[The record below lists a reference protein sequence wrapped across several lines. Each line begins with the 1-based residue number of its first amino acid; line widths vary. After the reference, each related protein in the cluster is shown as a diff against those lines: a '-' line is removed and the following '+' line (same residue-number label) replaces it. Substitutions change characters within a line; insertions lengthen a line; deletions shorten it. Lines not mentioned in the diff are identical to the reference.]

1 MRKLLFAATFGA
13 LAATLFAQTPPTATA
28 AQGGTELGFRT
39 FQSKCMTCHGNPNVD
54 RAPSPAAIREMTPER
69 IYTALTT
76 GIMKTQGQ
84 DLSDDQKRTLALFMS
99 GRPMGSIQMGDA
111 KNMPNQCSSNP
122 PLADPSA
129 GPAWNG
135 WGVDASNSRFQPAK
149 TAGLTSADVPNLK
162 LKWAFGFPTG
172 ISSFGQ
178 PAVVSGRVFVGTD
191 IGYVY
196 SLDAKSGCVYWSYQ
210 TKGSIRNAISL
221 GPVKTATA
229 KYAVYFGDAHAN
241 VYAVDA
247 QTGAELWVKKIDDH
261 FAARVTAAPTLY
273 DGRLYVGVSSSE
285 EFSAATPDY
294 SCCTSRGSVVALN
307 ANTGAQIWKTYVV
320 DEPKPTRKNSKGVQL
335 YAPAGGSVWNS
346 PTVDPKR
353 KAVYFGTG
361 DAETEPAPKTTD
373 AIMAVDMNTGK
384 VLWTYQAQEGD
395 SYLSTCS
402 QNKTENCPEN
412 VGPDLDI
419 GNSPVL
425 RTLSNGKSIVVA
437 GTKDGNVFALD
448 PDKKGAVVWKT
459 VASQNP
465 PGTPLQRLNGIVWGG
480 AADLQNIYYGLS
492 GGGMVALQLST
503 GERLW
508 YTRFDTGGQR
518 VSNAAAAS
526 AIPGVAF
533 VGGTD
538 GKLHA
543 LSTTDGKQLWETE
556 TAREFDTVNKVAA
569 KGGSMGAPGPTIVGG
584 MVFINSGY
592 GVGGTRPG
600 NVLLAF
606 GVE

>member
-1 MRKLLFAATFGA
+1 
-13 LAATLFAQTPPTATA
+13 
-28 AQGGTELGFRT
+28 
-39 FQSKCMTCHGNPNVD
+39 
-54 RAPSPAAIREMTPER
+54 MTPER
-69 IYTALTT
+69 IYAALAG

-111 KNMPNQCSSNP
+111 KNMPNQCASNP
-122 PLADPSA
+122 PLTDPAA

-135 WGVDASNSRFQPAK
+135 WGVDASNSRYQPAK
-149 TAGLTSADVPNLK
+149 AAGLTSADVPNLK

-172 ISSFGQ
+172 VSSFGQ
-178 PAVVSGRVFVGTD
+178 PAYVSGRVFVGTD

-221 GPVKTATA
+221 GPIKSTTA

-261 FAARVTAAPTLY
+261 FAARITAAPTLY

-294 SCCTSRGSVVALN
+294 PCCSSRGSVVALN
-307 ANTGAQIWKTYVV
+307 ASTGAQVWKTYVV
-320 DEPKPTRKNSKGVQL
+320 DDPKPVRKNSKGVQL
-335 YAPAGGSVWNS
+335 YARAGGSVWNA
-346 PTVDPKR
+346 PTVDAKR

-361 DAETEPAPKTTD
+361 DSETEPAPKTTD

-384 VLWTYQAQEGD
+384 VLWSYQAQEGD

-419 GNSPVL
+419 GNSPML
-425 RTLSNGKSIVVA
+425 RTLASGKSVVVA

-448 PDKKGAVVWKT
+448 PDKKGGLVWKT
-459 VASQNP
+459 TASQNP
-465 PGTPLQRLNGIVWGG
+465 PGDP
-480 AADLQNIYYGLS
+480 
-492 GGGMVALQLST
+492 
-503 GERLW
+503 
-508 YTRFDTGGQR
+508 
-518 VSNAAAAS
+518 AAAAQRHR
-526 AIPGVAF
+526 
-533 VGGTD
+533 VG
-538 GKLHA
+538 
-543 LSTTDGKQLWETE
+543 
-556 TAREFDTVNKVAA
+556 RR
-569 KGGSMGAPGPTIVGG
+569 GGSAE
-584 MVFINSGY
+584 
-592 GVGGTRPG
+592 R
-600 NVLLAF
+600 LLRTLGRRHGRHPAF
-606 GVE
+606 DR

>member
-1 MRKLLFAATFGA
+1 MTKLVFAASFTVIA
-13 LAATLFAQTPPTATA
+13 LGQTPPAA
-28 AQGGTELGFRT
+28 PAQGGTELGFRT

-54 RAPSPAAIREMTPER
+54 RAPSPAAIREMSPER

-76 GIMKTQGQ
+76 GVMKTQGQ

-99 GRPMGSIQMGDA
+99 GRPMGSMQMGDS
-111 KNMPNQCSSNP
+111 KSMPNQCPSNP
-122 PLADPSA
+122 PLADPAA

-135 WGVDASNSRFQPAK
+135 WGVDTSNSRFQPAK
-149 TAGLTSADVPNLK
+149 GAGLTAADVPKLK

-172 ISSFGQ
+172 VSSFGQ
-178 PAVVSGRVFVGTD
+178 PTVVSGRVFVGTD

-221 GPVKTATA
+221 GPVKTASA

-247 QTGAELWVKKIDDH
+247 QTGAELWIKKVDDH
-261 FAARVTAAPTLY
+261 FAARITAAPTLY

-294 SCCTSRGSVVALN
+294 PCCTSRGSVVALN
-307 ANTGAQIWKTYVV
+307 ASTGAQVWKTYVV

-346 PTVDPKR
+346 PTIDPKR

-361 DAETEPAPKTTD
+361 DSETEPAAKTSD
-373 AIMAVDMNTGK
+373 SIMAADMNTGK
-384 VLWTYQAQEGD
+384 ILWVYQAQEGD
-395 SYLSTCS
+395 AYLSTCS

-448 PDKKGAVVWKT
+448 PDKKGAVVWKI

-480 AADLQNIYYGLS
+480 AADQQNVYYGLS
-492 GGGMVALQLST
+492 GGGMVAIQLTT

-569 KGGSMGAPGPTIVGG
+569 KGGSMGAPGPTIAGG
-584 MVFINSGY
+584 MLFVNSGY
-592 GVGGTRPG
+592 GVTGTRPG